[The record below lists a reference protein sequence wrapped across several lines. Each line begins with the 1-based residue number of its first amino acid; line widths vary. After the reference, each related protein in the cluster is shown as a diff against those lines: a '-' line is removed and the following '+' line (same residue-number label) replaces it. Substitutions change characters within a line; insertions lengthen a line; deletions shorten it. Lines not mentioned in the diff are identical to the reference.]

1 MIRTALLLG
10 TLSLAGCGTITDF
23 RAGLG
28 TTFLRPPTATPAVAP
43 APLAPAVPV
52 LTAKERLMAAI
63 EGQGCELNS
72 ANVGAILVAAT
83 ATADDLERLVPVL
96 EQEGRIVV
104 SGNDSIRSTSTNC
117 I

>member
-1 MIRTALLLG
+1 MIRAALLLG

-28 TTFLRPPTATPAVAP
+28 NTFSRPAAATPAVAP
-43 APLAPAVPV
+43 APAAPV
-52 LTAKERLMAAI
+52 LTAKERLMVAI

-83 ATADDLERLVPVL
+83 ATVDDLERLVPVL
-96 EQEGRIVV
+96 EQEGRIVL